1 MTTQVKYQRS
11 ILIVDDEWQ
20 SPIVNSVRKRLDEEG
35 WRTSVVVPFS
45 FHLTGDDFEEEAMF
59 AIAEQRPDGV
69 VLDVRFGEHSEDRF
83 KGLSILQR
91 IVGRY
96 PDMPVLMFT
105 QYVQGPDRETAV
117 RGTLKWNS
125 NVDFIDKLAS
135 PEEVVMRLR
144 RLIGTASD
152 IISVGGNISLDTI
165 NRVVYVHSAGDFEDA
180 APVDELHGIRYE
192 ILLEL
197 VMTWYRS
204 PGELVPYAKL
214 TRYCE
219 GEDPVASLRVR
230 IREIKTA
237 IGKAMGAKFGAADL
251 IVNIRGR
258 GYRLA
263 PPD

>member
-1 MTTQVKYQRS
+1 MTDAKFHRS

-45 FHLTGDDFEEEAMF
+45 FHLTGDDFEEEALF
-59 AIAEQRPDGV
+59 AIEDQRPDGV
-69 VLDVRFGEHSEDRF
+69 VLDVRFGEHREDRF
-83 KGLSILQR
+83 KGLSILQK
-91 IVGRY
+91 IVSRH
-96 PDMPVLMFT
+96 PEMPVLMFT

-144 RLIGTASD
+144 RLIGTTSD
-152 IISVGGNISLDTI
+152 VIWVGSRISLDTI
-165 NRVVYVHSAGDFEDA
+165 NKLVYVHNAGDDGDSEPIDA
-180 APVDELHGIRYE
+180 LQGIRFE
-192 ILLEL
+192 ILHEL
-197 VMTWYRS
+197 ATTWYHS
-204 PGELVPYAKL
+204 PGELVPFGKL

-219 GEDPVASLRVR
+219 GEDPRASLRVR
-230 IREIKTA
+230 IREIKAA
-237 IGKAMGAKFGAADL
+237 IGEAMGARFGASDL